1 MRSDHI
7 PNHDRRL
14 HMRRC
19 PECGEMYAGT
29 DGHECADLDEI
40 WDDYDPEAAERG
52 GFDESW
58 RD

>member
-14 HMRRC
+14 HMARC
-19 PECGEMYAGT
+19 PECGELYDGA

-40 WDDYDPEAAERG
+40 EYDPAGDRQWDECEGER
-52 GFDESW
+52 
-58 RD
+58 